1 MEKSGKPITDV
12 FNRATWVVI
21 TIRNFNK
28 LRIVNSAAKYIHH
41 SGSSIQF

>member
-1 MEKSGKPITDV
+1 MGKSGKAITDV

-28 LRIVNSAAKYIHH
+28 LRIVTSSKKYSSKIEFNS
-41 SGSSIQF
+41 F